1 MLFGLRNALVIGNP
15 YHPHPGEAWGI
26 CGGNRGLDFSLCPMG
41 WGLIILPHNKF
52 HCTCYHFTRAG
63 NAMKFEPLRCR
74 REKKIARITLALGQ
88 FRQLSSLM
96 SNTERRLGSTKCTC
110 DSKWL
115 TSKAQRSI
123 RHQSIFKIY
132 LSLVFD
138 ATSSVFT
145 FDIIK

>member
-1 MLFGLRNALVIGNP
+1 MHLSSETPTTPTPEKHGAYVGVIGDWTFLCAP
-15 YHPHPGEAWGI
+15 WG
-26 CGGNRGLDFSLCPMG
+26 GG
-41 WGLIILPHNKF
+41 
-52 HCTCYHFTRAG
+52 
-63 NAMKFEPLRCR
+63 
-74 REKKIARITLALGQ
+74 LGQ

-96 SNTERRLGSTKCTC
+96 SNTERRLGSTKCTR

-115 TSKAQRSI
+115 ISKAQRSI